1 MTDELFSLT
10 DLEPAP
16 RPRRRSR
23 PTSANHPDPTPAE
36 TADLFDLTPVPQ
48 PTDSPEPSEP
58 TTSEPTTHASDASN
72 PGPEGSV
79 VDFEVSAPDPK
90 TSAFGSEASITG
102 TTSELQSIPV
112 PDELPNPGAA
122 VGRRASVG
130 SGAPADGP
138 GLLGEAAGEGF
149 ELCGALPAGTTVL
162 EASAGTGKTYAI
174 VGLAVRFVAEAGVD
188 VSELLLVTFSRAA
201 TQELRERTRDK
212 FVAVAAAL
220 ADPGTA
226 RSSEDELIRHL
237 AQADPAEVGRRRT
250 RLLAALSDFDSGTIA
265 TTHSF
270 CQRMLDELGLAGEH
284 DPRVR
289 LVENVD
295 VLVATV
301 ADDLYLA
308 RYARGGPPFSVR
320 EAHQLAAAAV
330 QDRHAR
336 LVPDEEIGDHPAAE
350 RVAFAAAVR
359 AETERRKRISGL
371 RDFDDLLV
379 LLHEV
384 LADPAHGDRACRR
397 IRERYR
403 VALVDEF
410 QDTDPLQWDILRR
423 AFHGHATLVLVGD
436 PKQAI
441 YAFRGAEVLSY
452 LDAVAHADTRRE
464 LTTNRR
470 SDAGLLG
477 ALEHLMAGAALGHK
491 EITVSKVAAVR
502 PHTRLTG
509 TVEAPIPLRVRC
521 LRREGAGP
529 RNGAGFPAVGRQ
541 RARVADDV
549 AADIAR
555 LLDSGTHIGETP
567 LGPGD
572 VAVLV
577 RTRAQIDIVR
587 AALDRVG
594 VASVLAGGAS
604 VFGTQSAV
612 DWLWLLRA
620 LEQPHRAD
628 RVRLAASTPLL
639 GLSAAEIDTG
649 GADLVGRLSTQLRE
663 AARLFGRAGFAAVFE
678 KLSAETELAPRLLAV
693 AGGERQLT
701 DLRHIAQLLDRV
713 ALRESLGLTA
723 LTRWLADRVRDPAS
737 GAVSDRSRRLDRDAA
752 AVQIATVHA
761 SKGLE
766 FPVVYLPFAWDSAKN
781 PNPVTLLFHDDGD
794 RVLDVGGPEAPGYGE
809 RKRRSDA
816 EEAGEE
822 LRLLYVA
829 LTRAQCQV
837 VAWWAPAY
845 GTAFAPLHRMM
856 LGRLPGSAEVPGKSE
871 VATDDAVL
879 EQLSAWA
886 AAAGA
891 GLIGVEPVIRAP
903 KVRPRW
909 ERDETEGANLAAAV
923 FERTVD
929 AEWRRTSYSALT
941 AGAHDTH
948 AVAEETPGGSDEPET
963 PAVLE
968 DTSDFADAAP
978 SLMNDLPYGADFG
991 TLVHGVLELVDTDAP
1006 DLAAEVP
1013 ARCGHAIEEL
1023 MADIDPEAL
1032 ATALLA
1038 VLRTPL
1044 GIGCLA
1050 DVSSRDRLNEM
1061 DFELPLAG
1069 GDTPRAARVTVRAIA
1084 GLLRRHLPADDPFA
1098 EYADQVET
1106 LEDTVLRGYLTGS
1119 IDAVLRVPGPRF
1131 VVVDYKTNR
1140 LGGEDLTVAHYT
1152 RDRMAAEMMRSHY
1165 PLQAILYSAALHRY
1179 LRWRLPDYAPG
1190 QHLGGILYLFV
1201 RGMIGPE
1208 TPPGCGVFDW
1218 SPPVALVEDLSAL
1231 LAGDLSGAAS

>member
-1 MTDELFSLT
+1 MPEAVVSVD
-10 DLEPAP
+10 D
-16 RPRRRSR
+16 
-23 PTSANHPDPTPAE
+23 PDIAADSVRASGVGSHTPA
-36 TADLFDLTPVPQ
+36 AVL
-48 PTDSPEPSEP
+48 PEAQG
-58 TTSEPTTHASDASN
+58 HARA
-72 PGPEGSV
+72 V
-79 VDFEVSAPDPK
+79 
-90 TSAFGSEASITG
+90 GSEG
-102 TTSELQSIPV
+102 
-112 PDELPNPGAA
+112 DAA
-122 VGRRASVG
+122 R
-130 SGAPADGP
+130 SGD
-138 GLLGEAAGEGF
+138 AGERF
-149 ELCGALPAGTTVL
+149 ELCGPLPAGTTVL

-188 VSELLLVTFSRAA
+188 VSQLLLVTFSRAA

-220 ADPGTA
+220 ADPAVA
-226 RSSEDELIRHL
+226 RDSDDELIRHL
-237 AQADPAEVGRRRT
+237 AAGDPAEAGRRRA
-250 RLLAALSDFDSGTIA
+250 RLLSALSDFDSGTIA

-270 CQRMLDELGLAGEH
+270 CQRMLDELGLAGER

-295 VLVATV
+295 DLVATV
-301 ADDLYLA
+301 ADDLFLA
-308 RYARGGPPFSVR
+308 RYARGGPPFSVK
-320 EAHQLAAAAV
+320 EAHRLAIAAV
-330 QDRHAR
+330 NDRHAR
-336 LVPDEEIGDHPAAE
+336 LAPDEEIGDDPAAE

-359 AETERRKRISGL
+359 AETERRKRLSGI

-379 LLHEV
+379 LLHDV
-384 LADPAHGDRACRR
+384 LADPAHGERARRR

-423 AFHGHATLVLVGD
+423 VFHGHTTLVLVGD

-477 ALEHLMAGAALGHK
+477 ALEHVLGGAALGHK
-491 EITVSKVAAVR
+491 EITVPPVAAVR
-502 PHTRLTG
+502 PHTRLSG
-509 TVEAPIPLRVRC
+509 TVDEPIPLRLRC
-521 LRREGAGP
+521 FERTGAGP

-549 AADIAR
+549 AADIAS
-555 LLDSGTHIGETP
+555 LLESGTHIDDTP
-567 LGPGD
+567 VGPGD

-577 RTRAQIDIVR
+577 RTRSQIDVVR

-604 VFGTQSAV
+604 VFGTRSAV

-628 RVRLAASTPLL
+628 RVRLAACTPLL

-649 GADLVGRLSTQLRE
+649 GADLVGRTSTQLRE

-678 KLSAETELAPRLLAV
+678 KLAAETELAPRLLAV

-766 FPVVYLPFAWDSAKN
+766 FPVVYLPFAWDNAKN
-781 PNPVTLLFHDDGD
+781 PYPVTLLFHDGD
-794 RVLDVGGPEAPGYGE
+794 ERVLDVGGPDAPGYGE
-809 RKRRSDA
+809 RKRRSEA
-816 EEAGEE
+816 EESGEE

-837 VAWWAPAY
+837 VAWWAPTY
-845 GTAFAPLHRMM
+845 GTAFAPLHRMVM
-856 LGRLPGSAEVPGKSE
+856 GRLPGSAEVPGKSE
-871 VATDDAVL
+871 VPTDEAVR

-886 AAAGA
+886 ASAGP
-891 GLIGVEPVIRAP
+891 GLIGVEPVRRIP
-903 KVRPRW
+903 EVRPRW
-909 ERDETEGANLAAAV
+909 DRAEAGSGELAAAV
-923 FERTVD
+923 FDRAVD
-929 AEWRRTSYSALT
+929 ADWRRTSYSALT
-941 AGAHDTH
+941 AAAHDLH
-948 AVAEETPGGSDEPET
+948 VVPGETPGGSDEPET

-968 DTSDFADAAP
+968 GSDTADTADGGAAP

-991 TLVHGVLELVDTDAP
+991 TLVHGVLETVDTDAP
-1006 DLAAEVP
+1006 DLGAEVR
-1013 ARCGHAIEEL
+1013 ARCAHAIDEL
-1023 MADIDPEAL
+1023 MADIDPDAL

-1038 VLRTPL
+1038 VLRTPI
-1044 GIGCLA
+1044 GDGCLA
-1050 DVSSRDRLNEM
+1050 DVAGRDRLNEL

-1069 GDTPRAARVTVRAIA
+1069 GDTPRAGRVGLRAVA
-1084 GLLRRHLPADDPFA
+1084 GLLRRHLPAGDPFA
-1098 EYADQVET
+1098 GYADQ
-1106 LEDTVLRGYLTGS
+1106 LEALDDTVLRGYLTGS
-1119 IDAVLRVPGPRF
+1119 IDAVLRLPGPRF

-1140 LGGEDLTVAHYT
+1140 LGTDELTVAHYT

-1165 PLQAILYSAALHRY
+1165 PLQALLYAAALHRF
-1179 LRWRLPDYAPG
+1179 LRWRLPGYAPER
-1190 QHLGGILYLFV
+1190 HLGGIGYLFV
-1201 RGMIGPE
+1201 RGMIGPD

-1218 SPPVALVEDLSAL
+1218 DPPVALIEELSLL
-1231 LAGDLSGAAS
+1231 LAGEQR

>member
-1 MTDELFSLT
+1 MTDELFSVT

-16 RPRRRSR
+16 HPRRRAR
-23 PTSANHPDPTPAE
+23 PAATSHPEAAPAD
-36 TADLFDLTPVPQ
+36 TADLFDLASEPRPRPTPAAGHPARSA
-48 PTDSPEPSEP
+48 DSEAVAPVSDDSSEDARVGEPAGAELPEPRGV
-58 TTSEPTTHASDASN
+58 A
-72 PGPEGSV
+72 
-79 VDFEVSAPDPK
+79 
-90 TSAFGSEASITG
+90 
-102 TTSELQSIPV
+102 
-112 PDELPNPGAA
+112 
-122 VGRRASVG
+122 
-130 SGAPADGP
+130 APADGP
-138 GLLGEAAGEGF
+138 GLAGDATGDGF

-188 VSELLLVTFSRAA
+188 VSQLLLVTFSRAA

-226 RSSEDELIRHL
+226 RDSDDELIRHL

-270 CQRMLDELGLAGEH
+270 CQRMLDELGLAYEH

-295 VLVATV
+295 DLVATV

-308 RYARGGPPFSVR
+308 RYARTGPPFSVR

-384 LADPAHGDRACRR
+384 LADPVHGDRACRR

-491 EITVSKVAAVR
+491 EITVPKVAAVR

-521 LRREGAGP
+521 FRREGAGP

-555 LLDSGTHIGETP
+555 LLDSGTHIGEAP

-587 AALDRVG
+587 AALTGSGWRRCWRAAP
-594 VASVLAGGAS
+594 AS
-604 VFGTQSAV
+604 SAPRAPSTGCGCCGR
-612 DWLWLLRA
+612 WSSRTARTGCGWRRA
-620 LEQPHRAD
+620 LRCWAC
-628 RVRLAASTPLL
+628 
-639 GLSAAEIDTG
+639 
-649 GADLVGRLSTQLRE
+649 
-663 AARLFGRAGFAAVFE
+663 
-678 KLSAETELAPRLLAV
+678 
-693 AGGERQLT
+693 RQ
-701 DLRHIAQLLDRV
+701 
-713 ALRESLGLTA
+713 
-723 LTRWLADRVRDPAS
+723 
-737 GAVSDRSRRLDRDAA
+737 
-752 AVQIATVHA
+752 
-761 SKGLE
+761 
-766 FPVVYLPFAWDSAKN
+766 
-781 PNPVTLLFHDDGD
+781 
-794 RVLDVGGPEAPGYGE
+794 
-809 RKRRSDA
+809 RRS
-816 EEAGEE
+816 
-822 LRLLYVA
+822 
-829 LTRAQCQV
+829 TRAV
-837 VAWWAPAY
+837 RIWWD
-845 GTAFAPLHRMM
+845 G
-856 LGRLPGSAEVPGKSE
+856 
-871 VATDDAVL
+871 
-879 EQLSAWA
+879 
-886 AAAGA
+886 
-891 GLIGVEPVIRAP
+891 
-903 KVRPRW
+903 
-909 ERDETEGANLAAAV
+909 
-923 FERTVD
+923 
-929 AEWRRTSYSALT
+929 
-941 AGAHDTH
+941 
-948 AVAEETPGGSDEPET
+948 
-963 PAVLE
+963 
-968 DTSDFADAAP
+968 
-978 SLMNDLPYGADFG
+978 
-991 TLVHGVLELVDTDAP
+991 
-1006 DLAAEVP
+1006 
-1013 ARCGHAIEEL
+1013 
-1023 MADIDPEAL
+1023 
-1032 ATALLA
+1032 
-1038 VLRTPL
+1038 
-1044 GIGCLA
+1044 
-1050 DVSSRDRLNEM
+1050 
-1061 DFELPLAG
+1061 
-1069 GDTPRAARVTVRAIA
+1069 
-1084 GLLRRHLPADDPFA
+1084 
-1098 EYADQVET
+1098 
-1106 LEDTVLRGYLTGS
+1106 
-1119 IDAVLRVPGPRF
+1119 
-1131 VVVDYKTNR
+1131 
-1140 LGGEDLTVAHYT
+1140 
-1152 RDRMAAEMMRSHY
+1152 
-1165 PLQAILYSAALHRY
+1165 
-1179 LRWRLPDYAPG
+1179 
-1190 QHLGGILYLFV
+1190 
-1201 RGMIGPE
+1201 
-1208 TPPGCGVFDW
+1208 
-1218 SPPVALVEDLSAL
+1218 
-1231 LAGDLSGAAS
+1231 